1 MVNLLIQE
9 KIADIFQLYTTFGA
23 DEYIGEPVSQLEHM
37 SQAAAFA
44 IGEGADDEVILAA
57 FFHDIGH
64 LLAGR
69 VQVGSMNGYGAIDH
83 ELLGADYLKSL
94 GFSNRICSLIK
105 NHVQAK
111 RYLTLTCPGYY
122 EKLSLA
128 SLKTLAF
135 QGGRMTESEAERFK
149 SDPWFEEHIRLRIWD
164 EQAKEVAIPVIDLD
178 KIKDLVHKQ
187 LMNQHQAW

>member
-1 MVNLLIQE
+1 MENLLIE
-9 KIADIFQLYTTFGA
+9 AKIADIFELYAAFGA

-44 IGEGADDEVILAA
+44 LAEGADDEVVLAA

-69 VQVGSMNGYGAIDH
+69 LHTPSMNGFGAVDH
-83 ELLGADYLKSL
+83 EQLGADYLKSM

-111 RYLTLTCPGYY
+111 RFLILTRPGYY

-135 QGGRMTESEAERFK
+135 QGGMMTESEAERFR
-149 SDPWFEEHIRLRIWD
+149 SDPWFKEHIRLRIWD
-164 EQAKEVAIPVIDLD
+164 EQAKEVAIPVIDIE
-178 KIKDLVHKQ
+178 KIKKLANK
-187 LMNQHQAW
+187 LLLNELQA

>member
-1 MVNLLIQE
+1 
-9 KIADIFQLYTTFGA
+9 
-23 DEYIGEPVSQLEHM
+23 M

-44 IGEGADDEVILAA
+44 IEAGADDEVVLAA

-64 LLAGR
+64 LLADR
-69 VQVGSMNGYGAIDH
+69 LEVASMSGYGALDH
-83 ELLGADYLKSL
+83 EQLGADYLKSL

-111 RYLTLTCPGYY
+111 RYLTLTRPGYY

-135 QGGRMTESEAERFK
+135 QGGMMTKSEAEQFR
-149 SDPWFEEHIRLRIWD
+149 SEPWFEEHIRLRNWD

-178 KIKDLVHKQ
+178 KIKDMAHKV
-187 LMNQHQAW
+187 LLN

>member
-1 MVNLLIQE
+1 MKNLLIQE
-9 KIADIFQLYTTFGA
+9 KIADIFGLYAAFGN

-44 IGEGADDEVILAA
+44 IEAGADDEVVLAA

-64 LLAGR
+64 LLADR
-69 VQVGSMNGYGAIDH
+69 LEEASMSGYGALDH
-83 ELLGADYLKSL
+83 EQLGADYLKSL

-111 RYLTLTCPGYY
+111 RYLTLTRPGYY

-135 QGGRMTESEAERFK
+135 QGGMMTESEAEQFR
-149 SDPWFEEHIRLRIWD
+149 SEPWFEEHIRLRNWD

-178 KIKDLVHKQ
+178 KIKDMAHKV
-187 LMNQHQAW
+187 LLN

>member
-1 MVNLLIQE
+1 MENLLIQA
-9 KIADIFQLYTTFGA
+9 KIADIFELYTAFGA

-44 IGEGADDEVILAA
+44 LGEGADDEIVLAA

-69 VQVGSMNGYGAIDH
+69 VHAASMNGYGALDH
-83 ELLGADYLKSL
+83 EQLGADYLESM
-94 GFSNRICSLIK
+94 GFSTRICSLIK

-111 RYLTLTCPGYY
+111 RFLTLTRPGYY

-128 SLKTLAF
+128 SLKTLEF
-135 QGGRMTESEAERFK
+135 QGGIMTESEAERFRL
-149 SDPWFEEHIRLRIWD
+149 DPWFEEHIRLRIWD
-164 EQAKEVAIPVIDLD
+164 EQAKEVAVPVIDIE
-178 KIKDLVHKQ
+178 KIKDLANKLLLKEWH
-187 LMNQHQAW
+187 A